1 MMWGE
6 SSPQFLVEQGSLL
19 RDEAQACLLKFV
31 GLKGCAGDACAL
43 VAPAWVQGYQPEGGM
58 LRAVGEVGFGLPF
71 HAIAGKEGFEGF
83 EGGAGSCTHGG
94 SP

>member
-1 MMWGE
+1 M
-6 SSPQFLVEQGSLL
+6 
-19 RDEAQACLLKFV
+19 
-31 GLKGCAGDACAL
+31 
-43 VAPAWVQGYQPEGGM
+43 QGYQPEGGM

-94 SP
+94 SPVVGQDCPHNPRCAWAGRVSLDEVHSVEAGTISLDHASGNPD